1 MSFTNRWNGSKIIK
15 LTKIPSLSATSMITL
30 VINLKNN
37 SFLEVKRSLS
47 ARKISQVKYFLF
59 LEYIEKYCM
68 SKMRDDFAT
77 QINKFLEGFH
87 QIVPQECI
95 SYFQAKELQLLISG
109 VPEVDIQDLKRN
121 TDYSGYNPTDQIIV
135 WFWEVVSEYSQE
147 DLAKLVQFI
156 TGTSKIPVEG
166 FSHMIGMNGIQRI
179 SIHRDPCDHQ
189 LPKSHTCFNQLD
201 LPNYPSKEMLKKKL
215 GICLAWGS

>member
-1 MSFTNRWNGSKIIK
+1 MSSTNRWNGSKTIK
-15 LTKIPSLSATSMITL
+15 LTKIHSLSATSMTTL

-37 SFLEVKRSLS
+37 SFLEVRRSLS
-47 ARKISQVKYFLF
+47 TRKISQVKYFLF

-156 TGTSKIPVEG
+156 TGTSKIPV
-166 FSHMIGMNGIQRI
+166 
-179 SIHRDPCDHQ
+179 
-189 LPKSHTCFNQLD
+189 
-201 LPNYPSKEMLKKKL
+201 
-215 GICLAWGS
+215 